1 MKIPFTRGY
10 SIVGGVSIPLLP
22 IKSQRLYLVK
32 KSDYNWQ
39 MEVIPMQERNPP
51 SSLYW
56 FTNIFR
62 MDQKADVFCGLG
74 RQHQQFPIHSMDIK
88 SHLVTVSHI
97 RHTLYIK
104 EEDKIKFDATTSD
117 LQ

>member
-1 MKIPFTRGY
+1 MKIHVTRGS
-10 SIVGGVSIPLLP
+10 SIEGGVSIPLLP

-88 SHLVTVSHI
+88 SHLDIFV
-97 RHTLYIK
+97 TLYIK
-104 EEDKIKFDATTSD
+104 
-117 LQ
+117 